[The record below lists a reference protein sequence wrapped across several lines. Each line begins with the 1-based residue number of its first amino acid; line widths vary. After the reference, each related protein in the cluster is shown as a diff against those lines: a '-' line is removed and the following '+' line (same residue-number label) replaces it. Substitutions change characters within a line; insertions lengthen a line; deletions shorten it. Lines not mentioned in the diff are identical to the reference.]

1 MQGLDITNRVAGDI
15 TLCCYISR
23 KATVMKENEYNAIG
37 IESQLDWPRIKKL
50 LTIGLF
56 AACLTFVGDWLLGY
70 GVEKTDLAGIGRVLS
85 AYTGK
90 RDSTYF
96 WSALLGLFGVI
107 LEGLS
112 YFGIYRLMAERSP
125 RHAHG
130 LRTGIIGYIA
140 FGACGVHV
148 PCLMAAWLYN
158 YLMKAA
164 PDIAYSCCMKF
175 ATYFMLPS
183 FVLFAIFFFY
193 MIAVQIS
200 AFAKEKTPYPKWC
213 WIFNP
218 LFGMILTLLVTLPFS
233 GYAWGNAL
241 AAAWI
246 SIGNIWQFSGLLAV
260 MKKVAS

>member
-1 MQGLDITNRVAGDI
+1 M
-15 TLCCYISR
+15 
-23 KATVMKENEYNAIG
+23 VMKENEYNAIG

-56 AACLTFVGDWLLGY
+56 AACLTFVGDWL
-70 GVEKTDLAGIGRVLS
+70 
-85 AYTGK
+85 
-90 RDSTYF
+90 
-96 WSALLGLFGVI
+96 
-107 LEGLS
+107 
-112 YFGIYRLMAERSP
+112 
-125 RHAHG
+125 
-130 LRTGIIGYIA
+130 
-140 FGACGVHV
+140 
-148 PCLMAAWLYN
+148 YN

-164 PDIAYSCCMKF
+164 PDIAYSCSLKF

-200 AFAKEKTPYPKWC
+200 AFAKKKTPYPRWC

-218 LFGMILTLLVTLPFS
+218 LVGMIFTLLVTLPFS

-246 SIGNIWQFSGLLAV
+246 SIGNIWQFAGLLAV
-260 MKKVAS
+260 MKKVSS